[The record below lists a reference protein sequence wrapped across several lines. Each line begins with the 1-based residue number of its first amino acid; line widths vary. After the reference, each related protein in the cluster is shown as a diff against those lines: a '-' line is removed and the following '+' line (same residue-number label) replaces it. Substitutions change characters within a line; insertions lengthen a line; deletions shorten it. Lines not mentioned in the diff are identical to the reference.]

1 MKQQS
6 SRPEQPQP
14 KGDDCTGGRKNQME
28 RGRQEGG
35 GGDVTIIGKS
45 YQATPPLKF

>member
-1 MKQQS
+1 MTVQAA
-6 SRPEQPQP
+6 
-14 KGDDCTGGRKNQME
+14 GRIRWKE
-28 RGRQEGG
+28 EGRRGG